1 MNLYLIYYVETIVLP
16 FLLLSFLTSSS
27 LNPFFPYFIFPY
39 SFLYHSYLSPF
50 FPDSFLLKSFLSLLL
65 PFPTRSYPYSFLS
78 LLLSFLTLSF
88 PYFFLSILFPFIP
101 HFSFNPSFP
110 DSFLLQTLL
119 SLLLFF
125 PSSPIPRPSPSPYLP
140 HPFHP

>member
-1 MNLYLIYYVETIVLP
+1 MP

-119 SLLLFF
+119 SLLLFSLA
-125 PSSPIPRPSPSPYLP
+125 PPYPDLP
-140 HPFHP
+140 HPPTFPIPSTHNLLTNER